1 MRSDAEVIL
10 LLKYIIHQKY
20 IVFIVMCHTFSP
32 NEFIQS
38 LISYSL
44 ADRLKGCNKAMHEI
58 LLYLMMQLFC
68 IYSFTLKDLYKIPD
82 HPQSLLKRD
91 FKKYTR

>member
-1 MRSDAEVIL
+1 
-10 LLKYIIHQKY
+10 
-20 IVFIVMCHTFSP
+20 MCHTFSP

-91 FKKYTR
+91 FKKYTRSFKYFIQSHFVFATE